1 MTIEVMLVD
10 DHEIVKQGIRAVIS
24 KESDIVVVAEASN
37 GKDAI
42 ELAKEKSPD
51 IVIMDITLPQLN
63 GLDASRQIIKQN
75 KNIKI
80 LILSMHESRVFVEK
94 ALGYGVKG
102 YILKDSAANEITHA
116 IREVYSGRYFLSSK
130 ISSFVIEDYLY
141 KSRRKSVKPKKTSEL
156 TARESEIVQLIAEGL
171 SSKDIA
177 QRLKLSPKTVLVHRN
192 NIMQKLNL
200 HNQAQLIRFALKD
213 GIISL

>member
-80 LILSMHESRVFVEK
+80 LILSMHESRAFIER
-94 ALGYGVKG
+94 ALSYGVKG
-102 YILKDSAANEITHA
+102 YILKDSAASEITHA
-116 IREVYSGRYFLSSK
+116 IREVYSGKYFLSSK
-130 ISSFVIEDYLY
+130 ISSFVIEGYLY
-141 KSRRKSVKPKKTSEL
+141 KRRKSVKPEKTSEL
-156 TARESEIVQLIAEGL
+156 TAREREIVQLIAEGL
-171 SSKDIA
+171 NSKEIA

>member
-24 KESDIVVVAEASN
+24 KESDIVVVAEVSN